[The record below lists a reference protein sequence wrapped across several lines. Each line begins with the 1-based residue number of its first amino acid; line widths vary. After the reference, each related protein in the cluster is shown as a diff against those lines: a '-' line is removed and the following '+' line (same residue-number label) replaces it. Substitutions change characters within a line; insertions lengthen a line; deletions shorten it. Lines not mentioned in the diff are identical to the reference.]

1 MAGRKLTKEQE
12 DKFNE
17 ITQEWKEEVDRI
29 FEAYKDAGP
38 NPGRLDGPET
48 YELAQAQLKYKR
60 KINEALGMEFYTDVG
75 KVEKGGHRKF
85 SDIIV
90 PNPHGFPELPRQ
102 I

>member
-1 MAGRKLTKEQE
+1 MTKEQE

>member
-1 MAGRKLTKEQE
+1 MTKE